1 VLSGRFQ
8 VLKAQPRLLS
18 SVLPRLA
25 APPLTAFSA
34 HTLGALAEVSGAA
47 LPPHLPVLMPPLL
60 HACSSEVRCGRRRR
74 MCPASRL

>member
-1 VLSGRFQ
+1 M
-8 VLKAQPRLLS
+8 LKAQPKLLS

-25 APPLTAFSA
+25 APPLTAFTA

-60 HACSSEVRCGRRRR
+60 QACCSEARAWRD
-74 MCPASRL
+74 ALA